1 MKMKNG
7 TRIGGNA
14 MSNQLK
20 ARQFIMP
27 QGVFVGVDAL
37 QLAEQAIVSLGKK
50 ALIVMGKVNL
60 SMNTHAPVMEMLKK
74 NNIECVVYSGI
85 LSEPTVEMVEEGL
98 QIYKDE
104 NCDFLIGVGGGSPL
118 DAMKAVG
125 ALVENGGKITDY
137 MGKLIGGVVPP
148 MVAIPTTAG
157 TGSEATQVSIISDM
171 KTNVKMLLKGRPL
184 VPTVAV
190 VDPKLSVSSP
200 KKLTVATGLDAL
212 CHSVESY
219 TSLLAQPMSDTVA
232 MASVKRIFAN
242 LEKACQNGDD
252 LEARMEMSL
261 AALEGGIAIN
271 NASVTLI
278 HGMSRPIGAVFHVP
292 HGLSNAMIMRVCLT
306 FAVEGAREQFANLG
320 RGIGVA
326 TATENDAVAS
336 QKFMAALEELLEAV
350 EVPTLE
356 EYGIDKEKFFEMIPK
371 MANDAMVSGSP
382 QNTRREIT
390 KEIIEDLYRKL
401 WD

>member
-1 MKMKNG
+1 
-7 TRIGGNA
+7 
-14 MSNQLK
+14 MSNDTK
-20 ARQFIMP
+20 ARQFVMP
-27 QGVFVGVDAL
+27 EGVFVGVEAL
-37 QLAEQAIVSLGKK
+37 QLAEQSIISLGKK

-60 SMNTHAPVMEMLKK
+60 SMNTHGPLMALLEK
-74 NNIECVVYSGI
+74 NNIAYVVYAGI

-98 QIYKDE
+98 AIYKE
-104 NCDFLIGVGGGSPL
+104 NQCDFLVGVGGGSPM
-118 DAMKAVG
+118 DAMKAIG
-125 ALVENGGKITDY
+125 ALVANPGNITEY
-137 MGKLIGGVVPP
+137 VGKLIGGAVPP

-157 TGSEATQVSIISDM
+157 TGSEATQISIISDL
-171 KTNVKMLLKGRPL
+171 KTNVKMILKGRPL

-190 VDPKLSVSSP
+190 VDPKLTVSSP

-219 TSLLAQPMSDTVA
+219 TSLLAQPMTDTVA

-242 LEKACQNGDD
+242 LEKAFKNGDD

-292 HGLSNAMIMRVCLT
+292 HGMSNAMLMGVCLK
-306 FAVEGAREQFANLG
+306 FAMEGAREQFAELG

-326 TATENDAVAS
+326 TATDDDSVAS
-336 QKFMAALEELLEAV
+336 ENFIIALEELLKAV
-350 EVPTLE
+350 EVPTLT

-382 QNTRREIT
+382 QNTRREMT
-390 KEIIEDLYRKL
+390 KEIIEELYKKL
-401 WD
+401 W